1 MAESITEVYNSE
13 PHFRD
18 LLARLNI
25 PEAHINRLI
34 NEEGLNSASELAV
47 TKTDDIEQSMN
58 SVNKLFGNKTG
69 NARLYFSPAR
79 IKKIVAL
86 AAYFK
91 RCQIAN
97 RIPDIRQIFPKDV
110 NSYVEHLDQWKGTTP
125 KADIA
130 LNKEELKF
138 DFNRFIGFREKIQT
152 LVSSINGS
160 RGISLEYLLRPKGAD
175 DTPARCLIE
184 DEDPQIFSNEF
195 MLKNATLSGPDF
207 NQDNE
212 VLYTILRHYLTGTA
226 GWNIVSKFL
235 KNKDGRGAYLALR
248 NRYESP
254 AYNDAL
260 KTQANSTL
268 TTTFYKGDNTKFKC
282 RNSWHY
288 IWKHIENLKRLKS
301 LCPNP

>member
-1 MAESITEVYNSE
+1 MVESITEVYNSE

-58 SVNKLFGNKTG
+58 SVNKLFGNKKS

-130 LNKEELKF
+130 
-138 DFNRFIGFREKIQT
+138 
-152 LVSSINGS
+152 
-160 RGISLEYLLRPKGAD
+160 
-175 DTPARCLIE
+175 
-184 DEDPQIFSNEF
+184 
-195 MLKNATLSGPDF
+195 
-207 NQDNE
+207 
-212 VLYTILRHYLTGTA
+212 
-226 GWNIVSKFL
+226 
-235 KNKDGRGAYLALR
+235 
-248 NRYESP
+248 
-254 AYNDAL
+254 
-260 KTQANSTL
+260 
-268 TTTFYKGDNTKFKC
+268 
-282 RNSWHY
+282 
-288 IWKHIENLKRLKS
+288 
-301 LCPNP
+301 